1 MIHENPPLRIRD
13 ARRRVAG
20 LDIYDRPRR
29 DRSLVRRVRYRKS
42 TPVAIQVQEK
52 NRCARVCVVCMRIDH
67 CVPLS
72 NTILFPLVLSP
83 FLRFLRCVC
92 VCVCVLPKTVRRF
105 ARCRPI
111 RPTMIPTF
119 YRSRLN
125 DNHRGHPPNRRCNRA
140 RGAPEPP
147 QAP

>member
-1 MIHENPPLRIRD
+1 MYADRPLRAI
-13 ARRRVAG
+13 
-20 LDIYDRPRR
+20 IQYYPFST
-29 DRSLVRRVRYRKS
+29 RSFSVSSFSPL
-42 TPVAIQVQEK
+42 
-52 NRCARVCVVCMRIDH
+52 RVCV
-67 CVPLS
+67 
-72 NTILFPLVLSP
+72 
-83 FLRFLRCVC
+83 CVC